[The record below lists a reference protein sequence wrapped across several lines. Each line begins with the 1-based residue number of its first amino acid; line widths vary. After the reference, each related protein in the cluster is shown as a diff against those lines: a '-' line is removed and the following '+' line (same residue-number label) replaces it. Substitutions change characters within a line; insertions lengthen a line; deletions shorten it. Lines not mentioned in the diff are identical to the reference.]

1 MKGPTEMR
9 DTNHHSGLEPIE
21 GRADQRSPLASFK
34 DDESG
39 SLVIFAV
46 FMVLMILTIG
56 GIGVDLMRSERD
68 RTVLQ
73 HTLDRAILSAA
84 DLDQTQTPQAV
95 VDDYFET
102 AGLESFL
109 SNVTVD
115 QGINYKTVGAEAQSI
130 TTTAFM
136 KMAGVDTLNATA
148 AGVAEERIANV
159 GISMVL
165 DISGSMEDG
174 SKMTQLRS
182 AATSFVN
189 TVLSPENEDLVSVSL
204 VPYSQHVNAGPKI
217 YNELNTNHRHNYSH
231 CVEMADSAYSETE
244 LDLSVT
250 YDQMQHFQWN
260 YSGANQLT
268 DTICPRYSYER
279 ITAFS
284 QDASALNAQIAQLQP
299 RAGTQIFMGM
309 KWAAAM
315 LDPAFNPVVNAL
327 VTSNDIDSVFDN
339 RPAAFDDTE
348 TLKTVVLM
356 TDGKNSSS
364 MRIKSWAYDSSSDY
378 YHWSRY
384 NLWYYLRRNV
394 NRHYHSRYYWF
405 THDAAQ
411 GDALLDDICDASK
424 DAGIVIWSIGFEV
437 DDHGAD
443 VMANC
448 ASSPSHFFRV
458 EGIEISEAFD
468 AIARQIN
475 QLRLTQ

>member
-1 MKGPTEMR
+1 MR
-9 DTNHHSGLEPIE
+9 DITHHSGQEPQTGTARRRE
-21 GRADQRSPLASFK
+21 LVTSFK
-34 DDESG
+34 GDENG

-46 FMVLMILTIG
+46 IMILMILTMG

-68 RTVLQ
+68 RATLQ
-73 HTLDRAILSAA
+73 HTLDRAILAAA
-84 DLDQTQTPQAV
+84 DLDQDRAPETV
-95 VDDYFET
+95 VNDYFEA

-109 SNVTVD
+109 SNVSVS
-115 QGINYKTVGAEAQSI
+115 QGLNYKTVGAEAQSI

-136 KMAGVDTLNATA
+136 NMAGVDTLNATA
-148 AGVAEERIANV
+148 RGVAEERIANV
-159 GISMVL
+159 EISMVL
-165 DISGSMEDG
+165 DISGSMQDG
-174 SKMTQLRS
+174 NKMAEMRT

-217 YNELNTNHRHNYSH
+217 YNELNVNHRHNYSH
-231 CVEMADSAYSETE
+231 CIEMDDSAYDETE
-244 LDLSVT
+244 LDLSVQ

-260 YSGANQLT
+260 YPGWNQLS
-268 DTICPRYSYER
+268 DTICPRYDYER
-279 ITAFS
+279 ITPFS
-284 QDASALNAQIAQLQP
+284 QDANALNAQIAQMQP

-327 VTSNDIDSVFDN
+327 VNSNDIDNAFSS
-339 RPAAFDDTE
+339 RPAAFNDVE

-356 TDGKNSSS
+356 TDGKNSSAQ
-364 MRIKSWAYDSSSDY
+364 RIKSWAYDSPSDY

-384 NLWYYLRRNV
+384 NLWYYLYRNV
-394 NRHYHSRYYWF
+394 NSYYRGNYYWWKY
-405 THDAAQ
+405 DAAQ
-411 GDALLDDICDASK
+411 GDALLDNICDASK
-424 DAGIVIWSIGFEV
+424 EAGIVIWSIGFEV
-437 DDHGAD
+437 DDHGAN
-443 VMANC
+443 VMENC

>member
-1 MKGPTEMR
+1 MRYQLHLNGPAPSKGNAERRTPFC
-9 DTNHHSGLEPIE
+9 
-21 GRADQRSPLASFK
+21 AFK
-34 DDESG
+34 EEEKG

-46 FMVLMILTIG
+46 FMVLMILTMA
-56 GIGVDLMRSERD
+56 GIGIDLMRSERD

-73 HTLDRAILSAA
+73 HTLDRAVLAAA
-84 DLDQTQTPQAV
+84 DLDQEQAPATV
-95 VDDYFET
+95 VNDYFET
-102 AGLESFL
+102 AGLDGFL

-115 QGINYKTVGAEAQSI
+115 QGLNYKTIGAQAQSV

-136 KMAGVDTLNATA
+136 KLAGVDTLNAVA

-159 GISMVL
+159 EISMVL
-165 DISGSMEDG
+165 DISGSMNTG
-174 SKMTQLRS
+174 SKMSQLRT

-189 TVLSPENEDLVSVSL
+189 TVLSPANEDLVSVSL
-204 VPYSQHVNAGPKI
+204 IPYSQHVNAGPLI
-217 YNELNTNHRHNYSH
+217 YNELNTIHRHNYSH
-231 CVEMADSAYSETE
+231 CVEMSDSAYNETG
-244 LDLSVT
+244 LDLNTT

-260 YSGANQLT
+260 YSNGYNSLT

-279 ITAFS
+279 ITPFS
-284 QDASALNAQIAQLQP
+284 QDAAALNAQIAQLKP

-315 LDPAFNPVVNAL
+315 LDPDFNPIVNAL
-327 VTSNDIDSVFDN
+327 TTSNNVDDAFDD
-339 RPAAFDDTE
+339 RPAAFNDTE

-356 TDGKNSSS
+356 TDGKNSSAS
-364 MRIKSWAYDSSSDY
+364 RIASWAYDSPSDY

-384 NLWYYLRRNV
+384 NLWYYLYRNV
-394 NRHYHSRYYWF
+394 SSYNRSQFYW
-405 THDAAQ
+405 TKYTESQ
-411 GDALLDDICDASK
+411 GDTLLDNICDAAK
-424 DAGIVIWSIGFEV
+424 NKGIVIWSIGFEV

-443 VMANC
+443 VMENC

>member
-1 MKGPTEMR
+1 MR
-9 DTNHHSGLEPIE
+9 DVNRHF
-21 GRADQRSPLASFK
+21 GRKPKDSCAKPRRLLTSFK
-34 DDESG
+34 DDENG

-46 FMVLMILTIG
+46 FMVLMIITVG

-68 RTVLQ
+68 RTILQ

-84 DLDQTQTPQAV
+84 DLDQVQSPEFV
-95 VDDYFET
+95 VQDYFRASGLDDYL
-102 AGLESFL
+102 A
-109 SNVTVD
+109 TVSID
-115 QGINYKTVGAEAQSI
+115 QGLNYKTIGAQAQAVTS
-130 TTTAFM
+130 TDFM
-136 KMAGVDTLNATA
+136 RLAGVDYLNTTA
-148 AGVAEERIANV
+148 AGVAEERVANV
-159 GISMVL
+159 EISMVL
-165 DISGSMEDG
+165 DVSGSMG
-174 SKMTQLRS
+174 NGNKMAQMRN
-182 AATSFVN
+182 AATTFVN

-217 YNELNTNHRHNYSH
+217 FNELNTNHRHDYSH
-231 CVEMADSAYSETE
+231 CVEMADSSYSSTA
-244 LDLSVT
+244 LDLGVT

-260 YSGANQLT
+260 YPGWNQLS

-279 ITAFS
+279 ITPFS
-284 QDASALNAQIAQLQP
+284 QDAAALNAQIAQLQP

-315 LDPAFNPVVNAL
+315 LDPAFNPVVTAL
-327 VTSNDIDSVFDN
+327 VNNNDIDH
-339 RPAAFDDTE
+339 AFDDRPVAYDDVE

-356 TDGKNSSS
+356 TDGKNSSAQ
-364 MRIKSWAYDSSSDY
+364 RIKSWAYDSTSDY

-384 NLWYYLRRNV
+384 NLWYYLQRNV
-394 NRHYHSRYYWF
+394 SNYNRSNYYWYKYN
-405 THDAAQ
+405 AAQ

-424 DAGIVIWSIGFEV
+424 EAGIVIWSIGFEV

-443 VMANC
+443 VMQNC

-458 EGIEISEAFD
+458 EGIEITEAFD

>member
-1 MKGPTEMR
+1 MR
-9 DTNHHSGLEPIE
+9 DTNHHSSLEPIE

-159 GISMVL
+159 EISMVL
-165 DISGSMEDG
+165 DISGSMGIG

-204 VPYSQHVNAGPKI
+204 VKI
-217 YNELNTNHRHNYSH
+217 
-231 CVEMADSAYSETE
+231 SASFSSPEY
-244 LDLSVT
+244 DL
-250 YDQMQHFQWN
+250 HGLF
-260 YSGANQLT
+260 
-268 DTICPRYSYER
+268 ICPSTHVGNSFEHQHAEFFLPCSSY
-279 ITAFS
+279 
-284 QDASALNAQIAQLQP
+284 LPNQP
-299 RAGTQIFMGM
+299 
-309 KWAAAM
+309 
-315 LDPAFNPVVNAL
+315 LL
-327 VTSNDIDSVFDN
+327 SC
-339 RPAAFDDTE
+339 
-348 TLKTVVLM
+348 
-356 TDGKNSSS
+356 
-364 MRIKSWAYDSSSDY
+364 
-378 YHWSRY
+378 
-384 NLWYYLRRNV
+384 
-394 NRHYHSRYYWF
+394 HY
-405 THDAAQ
+405 Q
-411 GDALLDDICDASK
+411 
-424 DAGIVIWSIGFEV
+424 VI
-437 DDHGAD
+437 
-443 VMANC
+443 
-448 ASSPSHFFRV
+448 
-458 EGIEISEAFD
+458 
-468 AIARQIN
+468 
-475 QLRLTQ
+475 